1 MIFLRPFG
9 AVFFLSIAVYLTLT
23 ILQRFNR
30 LKSFDSSLLDFFVG
44 TFSCERNQSLT
55 WAYTGRQ
62 GRLFV
67 AYHINHQL
75 YAKPEA
81 CNEHI
86 PL

>member
-1 MIFLRPFG
+1 MISRKIIRRG
-9 AVFFLSIAVYLTLT
+9 FLSLH
-23 ILQRFNR
+23 RGF
-30 LKSFDSSLLDFFVG
+30 FDAY
-44 TFSCERNQSLT
+44 NQSLT